1 MPTRDLLGRV
11 LPLRVERLSAEGA
24 LLFAAGDPT
33 PVTLPRAEL
42 SKDIWEGD
50 EVDGFIFPDR
60 EGRLF
65 ATLEKP
71 ALERGEV
78 AFLRVT
84 ALTDFGAFVDWG
96 LHKELLVP
104 GALQTHKLQVGDV
117 IAVGLIVDERDRLC
131 GTMRIA
137 SLLPEGGPVQKGDWV
152 DGIAWRNDPSR
163 GLFVIVEKRWVGLLP
178 AEEPH
183 GLRRGETASFRVA
196 HILADGKV
204 SLSLRAPAREAVDH
218 DAEKLLKDLMGPKPA
233 RLGDHSPPEA
243 IRERY
248 QLSKKAYK
256 RAAGRLIKERKAEI
270 DVDGFL
276 VLRKR

>member
-1 MPTRDLLGRV
+1 MSARELLGRFI
-11 LPLRVERLSAEGA
+11 PLRVERLSTEGA
-24 LLFAAGDPT
+24 RLFAASDPT
-33 PVTLPRAEL
+33 PITLPRAEL
-42 SKDIWEGD
+42 TKDVWEGD
-50 EVDGFIFPDR
+50 EIDAFVMADR

-65 ATLEKP
+65 ATLKRP
-71 ALERGEV
+71 ALTRGQV
-78 AFLRVT
+78 AFLRVS

-96 LHKELLVP
+96 LQKELLVP
-104 GALQTHKLQVGDV
+104 GAQQTHTLQVGDH

-152 DGIAWRNDPSR
+152 EGIAWRNDPGR
-163 GLFVIVEKRWVGLLP
+163 GLFVIVEQAWVGLLP

-183 GLRRGETASFRVA
+183 RLRRGERADFRVA

-204 SLSLRAPAREAVDH
+204 SLSLRAPAREAVDL
-218 DAEKLLKDLMGPKPA
+218 DAQALLNDLRGPSPA

-243 IRERY
+243 IRDRY

-256 RAAGRLIKERKAEI
+256 RAAGRLIKEGKAEI
-270 DVDGFL
+270 DPSGVL
-276 VLRKR
+276 VARGR